1 MSSQTVC
8 MGRCKVA
15 KVALMWFFSI
25 VSFRMCPQMDRL
37 TGSIRTTAIKGNNS
51 LFRIIPY
58 LVWFEWLIFIIFSW
72 QLLVSLHT
80 LHLCDFSLVLIFKC
94 TRRRDAW
101 TEVWSQKLHLC
112 GFLQC
117 EFSNVPSDSL
127 LKQRNS
133 HIGCTCVIFLL
144 SEFSNVLAY
153 CLRQLLRNHI
163 GCRWL
168 PSLFSCLSHYC

>member
-1 MSSQTVC
+1 MCSQIFRLTRCIVTHITFERFFFSMSPQMSSQTVC

-15 KVALMWFFSI
+15 KVALMRFFSI
-25 VSFRMCPQMDRL
+25 VSFRMCPQMDCLR
-37 TGSIRTTAIKGNNS
+37 GSIRTTAIKGNNS
-51 LFRIIPY
+51 LFGIIPY

-112 GFLQC
+112 GFSPVWVFEC
-117 EFSNVPSDSL
+117 SL
-127 LKQRNS
+127 RLVAQ
-133 HIGCTCVIFLL
+133 T
-144 SEFSNVLAY
+144 EE
-153 CLRQLLRNHI
+153 
-163 GCRWL
+163 
-168 PSLFSCLSHYC
+168 